1 MLKTQTILEV
11 KIGERVYTLQLD
23 PQSPL
28 GEAYDAV
35 TQMRGYIIDKI
46 VEENN
51 KSKPKEQAEK
61 AVE

>member
-11 KIGERVYTLQLD
+11 KIGERIYTLHLD

-46 VEENN
+46 VEENE
-51 KSKPKEQAEK
+51 KSKPKEKAENS
-61 AVE
+61 VE